1 MLVFNAFYQKDLIK
15 RRKSI
20 NIRVFSTNIPLFTK

>member
-15 RRKSI
+15 RMRI
-20 NIRVFSTNIPLFTK
+20 NQYQGIFYKYTAFY